1 MMNVET
7 VRQMYLDGSRRW
19 PSLAVDFT
27 TFAEYCSALPPT
39 EEMPIEGADLLLC
52 CACSLADPE
61 ALKLFERET
70 QLVARNAIASL
81 RRDREFVDE
90 TMQEV
95 WDKLFC
101 GANAKIKKYTG
112 RGPLQAWVRVIATR
126 AALDRCRALGLSTA
140 REAELTDRLAAPR
153 PGMELLVSRARY
165 SAAFQT
171 ALRDVVARLP
181 ARERNVL
188 RMHVCGR
195 CSIDEIGRAYGVHRA
210 TAARW
215 LERARLAIREGVR
228 GGLLRGGI
236 KFTDSEYSSLAR
248 GMASELELGLSG
260 SFVQPTEPSPTPG

>member
-1 MMNVET
+1 MDVER
-7 VRQMYLDGSRRW
+7 VRQLYRDGVRRW
-19 PSLAVDFT
+19 PTLVLDFE
-27 TFAEYCSALPPT
+27 TFARYC
-39 EEMPIEGADLLLC
+39 EELCASDETPVEGADLLLC

-70 QLVARNAIASL
+70 QNVARTAIAGL

-90 TMQEV
+90 TLQEV

-101 GANAKIKKYTG
+101 GANAKVRKYTG

-140 REAELTDRLAAPR
+140 RETELTDRLAAPR
-153 PGMELLVSRARY
+153 PGMEVLVSRARY
-165 SAAFQT
+165 GAAFQS

-260 SFVQPTEPSPTPG
+260 SFVHPTEPSPTPG